1 MRQGM
6 LHKLPLSL
14 NFSSE
19 LLSGRVM
26 YFDRKLIFAV
36 LMALCAPGHGQN
48 PNLEPDKPAATAS
61 LPTIT
66 FTFELPQAEP
76 EHFSISVGS
85 AGRAAYQSTAPGRPD
100 SPPGEPFMVKFYVS
114 RQSSTRIFDLA
125 KSAHYFQG
133 DFAYTKSRIAN
144 LGAKTLA
151 FTDGSRHFETSYNW
165 SENPAIQELTRIFLG
180 ISNTLEAGH
189 RLAYLKRFDR
199 LGLDAEL
206 KRMEEMAKEN
216 KLEEL
221 QAIAPVLREI
231 SSDPAIMK
239 LARER
244 AQRLL
249 QRANGSSAAGSGEAR
264 LPPSP

>member
-1 MRQGM
+1 
-6 LHKLPLSL
+6 
-14 NFSSE
+14 
-19 LLSGRVM
+19 M
-26 YFDRKLIFAV
+26 YFDRKLI
-36 LMALCAPGHGQN
+36 LGALVALCFCAPGHGQN
-48 PNLEPDKPAATAS
+48 PNLEPEKPAATAP

-76 EHFSISVGS
+76 EHFSISVESG
-85 AGRAAYQSTAPGRPD
+85 GRAAYQSTPAPTTD
-100 SPPGEPFMVKFYVS
+100 SPPGEPFMMKFYLS
-114 RQSSTRIFDLA
+114 RQSSTRIFELA
-125 KSAHYFQG
+125 KSANYFQG

-151 FTDGSRHFETSYNW
+151 FSDGSRHFETSYNW
-165 SENPAIQELTRIFLG
+165 SENPAIRELTRLFLG

-206 KRMEEMAKEN
+206 KRMEEMAKDN